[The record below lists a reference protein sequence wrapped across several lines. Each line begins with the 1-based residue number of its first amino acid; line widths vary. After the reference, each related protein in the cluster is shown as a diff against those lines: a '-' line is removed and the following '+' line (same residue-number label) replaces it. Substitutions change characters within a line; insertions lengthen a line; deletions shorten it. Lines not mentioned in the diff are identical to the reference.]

1 MVTLVYPKSV
11 LTGKHQQATYTYLYT
26 IYYYYQKLMGYGLF
40 DSKELS
46 QEMPLSIDVLNCSDY
61 SCVLLSLVFVLYYL
75 MIYCDEW
82 CSE

>member
-1 MVTLVYPKSV
+1 
-11 LTGKHQQATYTYLYT
+11 
-26 IYYYYQKLMGYGLF
+26 MGYGLF